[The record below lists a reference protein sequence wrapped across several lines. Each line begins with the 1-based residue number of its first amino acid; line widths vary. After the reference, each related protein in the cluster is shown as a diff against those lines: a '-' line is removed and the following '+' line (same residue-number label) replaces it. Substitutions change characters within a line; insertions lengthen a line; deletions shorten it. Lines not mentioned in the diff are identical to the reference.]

1 VAYLPK
7 YYYKPIVE
15 KVEEIYFENAKK
27 DFFQN
32 GRFDLNATVVVEAE
46 NEDEALKIRM
56 GITDIRMW
64 VLDHVES

>member
-1 VAYLPK
+1 MAYLPK